1 MAVARSLIT
10 PGPDITMIVDL
21 GARATDLAV
30 VENGQIIFVRSIATA
45 GESFTRAVAAGLNLD
60 INQAEAYKRAYGA
73 DPEKLEGKMINSLIP
88 VIEIMVAEMEKIIQF
103 HQLEKKKN
111 IKRIILTGGT
121 ASLPDIASFL
131 AKKLNLEIQIG
142 NPFVSVVKDVLVKK
156 NPPSRVTLICNCQRF
171 GDEGDLMRQE
181 IDFLKGARGEREKRL
196 KLLRMVKALSILLL
210 LVYCLVVAA
219 FFSYSFYLNTN
230 VRKTTNE
237 IALKKNKIEDLKEI
251 ETLQVVLKERLSVL
265 LKFFDGQREVDFI
278 VLLDYFDSRT
288 QGVAIRDLSLSPE
301 GKIKF
306 SGEALDVIA
315 LGQLLDSLTSKEAEQ
330 IFSSIILSNLAKNE
344 NDASYIFTILLE
356 TRV

>member
-1 MAVARSLIT
+1 
-10 PGPDITMIVDL
+10 
-21 GARATDLAV
+21 
-30 VENGQIIFVRSIATA
+30 
-45 GESFTRAVAAGLNLD
+45 
-60 INQAEAYKRAYGA
+60 
-73 DPEKLEGKMINSLIP
+73 
-88 VIEIMVAEMEKIIQF
+88 
-103 HQLEKKKN
+103 
-111 IKRIILTGGT
+111 
-121 ASLPDIASFL
+121 
-131 AKKLNLEIQIG
+131 
-142 NPFVSVVKDVLVKK
+142 
-156 NPPSRVTLICNCQRF
+156 
-171 GDEGDLMRQE
+171 MRQE